1 MPQIAQQDY
10 IVINVVDVSS
20 PTDDEKAALQKVVDN
35 GTLFDCIIAS
45 EFDENGNPNMLARPL
60 YLDKEA
66 KEITFANST
75 SIESIVFGL

>member
-10 IVINVVDVSS
+10 IVIKVVDVTL
-20 PTDDEKAALQKVVDN
+20 PTNDEKTALQKVVDN

-60 YLDKEA
+60 YLDKSA
-66 KEITFANST
+66 KEIVFANSANFDT
-75 SIESIVFGL
+75 ITFGI